1 MTRPG
6 LDLRRLA
13 ALVHKESRQMWRD
26 PATILMAF
34 VLPVVM
40 VLLYAYAV
48 SLDLNKVPV
57 GVVQETDTP
66 AAQSLAAA
74 FGASRYFRVT
84 PARDR
89 REVDEA
95 IVGGRL
101 RGFVVIPQDLDRRL
115 GAWGGQ
121 GPSASGAAPLVQVVT
136 DGSQPNTASFVESYA
151 RNVVALWLAQRGL
164 APAGGIALEPRFWYN
179 PEVESRRFLLPGAIA
194 IIMTMIGTLLT
205 AMVVAREWERG
216 TMEAM
221 IATPVS
227 VLEILVGKLLPY
239 FGLALAATVIC
250 TLLSTLA
257 FGVPMR
263 GSWLALLALSSAF
276 LVPALGQGLVIS
288 SAAKNQ
294 FVAAQLALFSGFLP
308 AFLLTGYV
316 FEIGSMPLP
325 LRLLTRL
332 VPARY
337 FVSSLQTVFL
347 AGDVWSL
354 FLPDILAM
362 LAIGAVF
369 LLIARAK
376 TRKSLDA

>member
-1 MTRPG
+1 MRAP
-6 LDLRRLA
+6 LDFRRLA

-34 VLPVVM
+34 VLPIVM

-57 GVVQETDTP
+57 GVVQETDSP

-74 FGASRYFRVT
+74 FAGSRYFQVT

-89 REVDEA
+89 RELEEA
-95 IVGGRL
+95 ILGGRL

-115 GAWGGQ
+115 AAAGGQ
-121 GPSASGAAPLVQVVT
+121 PLVQVIT
-136 DGSQPNTASFVESYA
+136 DGSQPNTASFVENYA
-151 RNVVALWLAQRGL
+151 RTVVTRWREDRGA
-164 APAGGIALEPRFWYN
+164 APPGGIDLEPRFWYN

-194 IIMTMIGTLLT
+194 IIMTMIGTMLT

-221 IATPVS
+221 ISTPVS
-227 VLEILVGKLLPY
+227 VMEILIGKLLPY
-239 FGLALAATVIC
+239 FTLALAATAIC
-250 TLLSTLA
+250 TLLSILA

-263 GSWLALLALSSAF
+263 GSWFALLLLSSAF

-288 SAAKNQ
+288 TAAKNQ

-308 AFLLTGYV
+308 AFLLSGFI
-316 FEIGSMPLP
+316 FEISSMPLP
-325 LRLLTRL
+325 IRILTYLL
-332 VPARY
+332 PARY
-337 FVSSLQTVFL
+337 FVASLQTVFL

-354 FLPDILAM
+354 FVPDILAM

-369 LLIARAK
+369 LLVARAK
-376 TRKSLDA
+376 TRKSLD